1 GGPLG
6 QYQLHDRLA
15 PAGGGSSRRLIIG
28 ITSATNQRGIAQPSW
43 RLVERPACRSSGGN
57 VGVTIQPDWA
67 YRVMRDGWGKQIV
80 VGGRWPGLEFPESFN
95 LPGNNQVLIAAKR
108 DSMLFGKSLRAF
120 ADKVNMRAVAQN
132 FSGCP
137 YRVGDPFDAS
147 NATRAQ
153 GCTVHNQCIQ

>member
-1 GGPLG
+1 VSRQYAIGGPLG

-43 RLVERPACRSSGGN
+43 RLVERPAGRSGSRD
-57 VGVTIQPDWA
+57 IA
-67 YRVMRDGWGKQIV
+67 IAIERHCAHSVMRDGGSKQIV

-108 DSMLFGKSLRAF
+108 NSMLFGKSLRAF

-132 FSGCP
+132 LSCCP
-137 YRVGDPFDAS
+137 HRIGDPLHATDA
-147 NATRAQ
+147 AGTQ
-153 GCTVHNQCIQ
+153 G